1 MQTRALETLIR
12 IDQVQSFS
20 KAAQLQNMTLSA
32 LSMQVKALE
41 TELGAA
47 LFDRSFRPPKLTPL
61 GKRIAAQARKVLGAQ
76 RALVEL
82 CGSTGALVGQFRL
95 GFIQSASVR
104 LLPDFLKTV
113 RTSAPNASF
122 ELSSGL
128 SEDLNEQVVLGLADA
143 ALVTRVPTRA
153 TGLHFEPVSTEEMAF
168 AVPSA
173 HALTPVNDLPLTLPF
188 IHFRAS
194 SGIGNLIA
202 RSVQDQKNPPR
213 TSIVL
218 DSLEASVE
226 CVKAGLG
233 YTLLPLPDILRCAD
247 DRVHVHSGA
256 SDALHRDIALV
267 VRRENAGAPWVRIIS
282 DILIDIVARQA
293 VRG

>member
-1 MQTRALETLIR
+1 MQIRALETLVR

-41 TELGAA
+41 NELGTA

-61 GKRIAAQARKVLGAQ
+61 GKRIAAQARQVMGAQ
-76 RALVEL
+76 RTLTAL
-82 CGSTGALVGQFRL
+82 CGTEGELVGQFRL

-104 LLPDFLKTV
+104 LLPDFLKSV
-113 RTSAPNASF
+113 RSSAPKSAF

-128 SEDLNEQVVLGLADA
+128 SEDLNEQVLLGLADA
-143 ALVTRVPTRA
+143 AVVTRVPTRA
-153 TGLHFEPVSTEEMAF
+153 TGLHFEPISIEEMAF
-168 AVPSA
+168 AVPVE
-173 HALTPVNDLPLTLPF
+173 HAQTPVEDLPLTLPF

-202 RSVQDQKNPPR
+202 DRMETQRNRPSS
-213 TSIVL
+213 SIVL

-233 YTLLPLPDILRCAD
+233 YTLLPLPDILRCTD
-247 DRVHVHSGA
+247 DRVHVHRAA
-256 SDALHRDIALV
+256 SDALHREIALV
-267 VRRENAGAPWVRIIS
+267 VRQENADATWVRIIS
-282 DILIDIVARQA
+282 DLLKQSVARQGA
-293 VRG
+293 SV